1 MRAAGQ
7 ANHSPPAGNSPDF
20 ATIGLVSM
28 IAPSPSTASL
38 ARLLASIMT
47 EPKQHLYL
55 VDGSS
60 YIFRAYH
67 RLPPLTDPE
76 GTPVGAVYGYTTM
89 LWKLAAD
96 LDEAEGPTH
105 LAVILDKGSISFR
118 NEIYPEYKANRPE
131 PPEDLRP
138 QFPLIRDATRAFSLP
153 CIEQE
158 GLEADDLIASYARE
172 AQRMGWNVTIV
183 SSDKDLMQLV
193 GEVATLH
200 GPARIDM
207 LDTMKSQRIYV
218 AEVEEKFGVA
228 PELVGDVLAL
238 MGDSVDNIPG
248 IFGVGP
254 KTASKLIA
262 EHGSLA
268 AALDSAPE
276 MKASKLKERLIEGR
290 SDAEMS
296 RVLVTLKEDC
306 ALPQPIE
313 EMALGPIPPAPLAA
327 FLEKHGFTSLLKRL
341 ETGNGSPSRTTN
353 LNPPKPSK
361 LGGNGKGAETRQA
374 LPEAPPVDRS
384 LYETVQT
391 PERLEYWVARA
402 MAARLVAVDTETTSL
417 DAMRAQ
423 LVGVSLALGPNDAC
437 YIPLAHGGD
446 DMFAQKPEQVA
457 MDTALAALKPMLEAS
472 SVLKVFQNG
481 KYDLNILA
489 KVGIT
494 AGPIDDTMVISFALD
509 AGRGESGMGGGHGM
523 DELSQRHLGHTPLAF
538 KEVCGTGKKAIQFGE
553 VPLTQAT
560 EYAAED
566 ADVTLRL
573 YRVLKPRL
581 AEEGGTRIYER
592 VDRPLIP
599 VVAAMEREGI
609 KVDRTQ
615 LARLSEKFAHEISR
629 LEGEIHTVA
638 GQEFTVGSPK
648 QLGEILFEKMGFKG
662 AKKGK
667 SGQYST
673 DVSVLEKLAAE
684 GAPIARLVLEWRQL
698 AKLKSTY
705 TDALQQAIN
714 PATGRVHTSYSLVG
728 AQTGRLSSTDPNLQ
742 NIPVRTAMGR
752 QIREAFVPEPGNVL
766 LAADYSQIELRLAAH
781 MAGVDTLKEAFAKGE
796 DIHARTATEMF
807 GEVTRDTR
815 ARAKTINFAILYGI
829 SRWGLATR
837 LEVAPDEAQ
846 AMIDTYFHR
855 FPGIQRYIMETLE
868 SVRERGYSETLFGR
882 KTWFARINSKNQAE
896 RQGSERAAINAPI
909 QGTSADIIKRA
920 MVRMLPALAEAG
932 LHDVRMLLQVHD
944 ELVFECPEAR
954 VAEATPIIRQVMAEA
969 ALPAVVLDVPLG
981 VDIGTGVSWDAAH

>member
-1 MRAAGQ
+1 
-7 ANHSPPAGNSPDF
+7 
-20 ATIGLVSM
+20 
-28 IAPSPSTASL
+28 
-38 ARLLASIMT
+38 MT
-47 EPKQHLYL
+47 EPQQHLYL

-96 LDEAEGPTH
+96 LDEADGPTH
-105 LAVILDKGSISFR
+105 LAVILDASGESFR
-118 NEIYPEYKANRPE
+118 NDIYEHYKANRPE
-131 PPEDLRP
+131 PPEDLVP

-153 CIEQE
+153 CIEVP
-158 GLEADDLIASYARE
+158 GLEADDLIATYARE

-193 GEVATLH
+193 GEEN
-200 GPARIDM
+200 GARIDM
-207 LDTMKSQRIYV
+207 LDTMKNQRIYLE
-218 AEVEEKFGVA
+218 EVEEKFGVPPA
-228 PELVGDVLAL
+228 LVGDVLAL
-238 MGDSVDNIPG
+238 MGDSVDNVPG
-248 IFGVGP
+248 IFGIGP

-262 EHGSLA
+262 EHGSLT
-268 AALDSAPE
+268 AALDAAPA
-276 MKASKLKERLIEGR
+276 MKPSKLKERLIEGR
-290 SDAEMS
+290 ADAELS
-296 RVLVTLKEDC
+296 KVLVTLKEDC
-306 ALPQPIE
+306 ALPQPIA
-313 EMALGPIPPAPLAA
+313 EMKLGKIPPEPLAA
-327 FLEKHGFTSLLKRL
+327 FLAKHGFTSLLKRL
-341 ETGNGSPSRTTN
+341 ETGNGSPARATD
-353 LNPPKPSK
+353 LNPPKPSTA
-361 LGGNGKGAETRQA
+361 GANGTAEQNRQP
-374 LPEAPPVDRS
+374 LPEMPKIDRS
-384 LYETVQT
+384 AYETVQT
-391 PERLEYWVARA
+391 LERLEAWVARA
-402 MAARLVAVDTETTSL
+402 IAARLVAVDTETTSL
-417 DAMRAQ
+417 DAMRAE

-437 YIPLAHGGD
+437 YIPLAHHNIGGGGD
-446 DMFAQKPEQVA
+446 DMFAQKPAQVPLDA
-457 MDTALAALKPMLEAS
+457 ALAALKPLLEAD
-472 SVLKVFQNG
+472 SVIKVFQNG
-481 KYDLNILA
+481 KYDLNLFA
-489 KVGIT
+489 RSGIMV
-494 AGPIDDTMVISFALD
+494 APIEDTMVISFALD

-538 KEVCGTGKKAIQFGE
+538 KDICGTGKKAIGFGE
-553 VPLTQAT
+553 VPLDRAT
-560 EYAAED
+560 AYAAED

-581 AEEGGTRIYER
+581 AEEGGSRIYER

-609 KVDRTQ
+609 KVDR
-615 LARLSEKFAHEISR
+615 ARLAKLSEEFAKEIAR
-629 LEGEIHTVA
+629 LEGEIHTAA

-648 QLGEILFEKMGFKG
+648 QLGDILFEKLGYKG

-705 TDALQQAIN
+705 TDALQEAIN
-714 PATGRVHTSYSLVG
+714 PSTGRVHTSYSLVG

-742 NIPVRTAMGR
+742 NIPVRTAIGR
-752 QIREAFVPEPGNVL
+752 QIREAFVPEAGNVL

-781 MAGVDTLKEAFAKGE
+781 MAGVDTLKDAFAQGE
-796 DIHARTATEMF
+796 DIHARTAREMF

-829 SRWGLATR
+829 SRWGLAAR
-837 LEVAPDEAQ
+837 LEVAPEEAQ
-846 AMIDTYFHR
+846 AMIDTYFQR
-855 FPGIQRYIMETLE
+855 FPGIQRYILETLE
-868 SVRERGYSETLFGR
+868 SVRAKGYSETLFGR
-882 KTWFARINSKNQAE
+882 KTWFPRINSKNQAE

-920 MVRMLPALAEAG
+920 MARMLPALAQAG

-944 ELVFECPEAR
+944 ELVFELPEER
-954 VAEATPIIRQVMAEA
+954 VEAATPIIRQVMAEA
-969 ALPAVVLDVPLG
+969 ALPSVALSVPLG
-981 VDIGTGVSWDAAH
+981 VDIGTGLSWDAAH